1 MTGSTNAMKNQR
13 LTFMIVA
20 SIIATTIVICS
31 ALTAVG
37 FINFSRSHT
46 KMVISSMK
54 KSGESAGKLVDK
66 EISTYIKQV
75 EDIAQRADIR
85 TMDFDIQQPILIE
98 EAKRIGFERFQIGY
112 PDGSVH
118 STTGHKANAGDR
130 PFFKKAIKGTSN
142 ISDVL
147 FARIDLKMTI
157 VVSAPI
163 YGADGTIQG
172 ILSGVTS
179 SSQLN
184 DIVSNVD
191 LEYEGY
197 CFVINKAGE
206 KMAGIDYTG
215 IEKLDNDLTKEDISG
230 IEGLVKV
237 EKEMV
242 KGGSGV
248 ELFQQGGNNYYIAW
262 TPINDGE
269 WILGIVQ
276 NQDEANGV
284 LRSMLFKTTLLAV
297 IFLCLGAVVGLL
309 ISRALKPLGTVRDN
323 IKEIASGNADLTKR
337 INVQADNEIGEVVEG
352 FNAFTEKLQNIISV
366 LKSSKDNLLKV
377 GQELNDSTQETS
389 ASIKEI
395 ISNIDVMEGNINNQG
410 RSVQQTA
417 GAVHQILANI
427 QSLERMVESQADC
440 VSKASTAV
448 EEMMGN
454 IASVNASVDKMA
466 SAFGNLQNDAETG
479 AETQKRLSGQI
490 SEIEEQSKLLRDA
503 NSAIANIASQT
514 NLLAMNAAIE
524 AAHAGEAGKGFAV
537 VADEIRKLSET
548 SSVQSK
554 TIGKQ
559 LKEIQGTI
567 DKVVLSAQEGVR
579 GYTSL
584 ASEIEET
591 DSLVRQIK
599 EAMEE
604 QNEGSRQITS
614 ALHDMNDS
622 TGEVKNAA
630 REMSE
635 GSNAILKE
643 VQLLQA
649 DTQDMKRE
657 MDEVAAGA
665 RRIDT
670 TGTALSSISDNMSA
684 SIRDIGSQVDQ
695 FEV

>member
-1 MTGSTNAMKNQR
+1 MAGSLKKR
-13 LTFMIVA
+13 GLTFTIIA
-20 SIIATTIVICS
+20 SIIGATIVTCTV
-31 ALTAVG
+31 LTAVG
-37 FINFSRSHT
+37 FLNFSKSHT
-46 KMVISSMK
+46 NMVISSMEN
-54 KSGESAGKLVDK
+54 SGESAGKLVDM

-118 STTGHKANAGDR
+118 STTGHKANAADR
-130 PFFKKAIKGTSN
+130 AFFKKAITGTSN

-163 YGADGTIQG
+163 YGADGSILG

-184 DIVSNVD
+184 DIVSNVN

-197 CFVINKAGE
+197 CFVINKAGD

-215 IEKLDNDLTKEDISG
+215 IETLDNDLKKEDTRG

-242 KGGSGV
+242 KGGKGV
-248 ELFQQGGNNYYIAW
+248 ETFKQNGADYYLSW
-262 TPINDGE
+262 TPINNGE

-276 NQDEANGV
+276 NKDEANKV
-284 LRSMLFKTTLLAV
+284 LDSMLLKMTLLA
-297 IFLCLGAVVGLL
+297 ILFIGLGAVFGII
-309 ISRALKPLGTVRDN
+309 ISYTIKPLGVVRDN
-323 IKEIASGNADLTKR
+323 IQEIASGKADLTKR
-337 INVQADNEIGEVVEG
+337 INVQANNEIGEVVDG
-352 FNAFTEKLQNIISV
+352 FNAFSEKLQNIISV
-366 LKSSKDNLLKV
+366 MKSSKDKLIQV
-377 GQELNDSTQETS
+377 GQELNNSTQDTS
-389 ASIKEI
+389 ASIKQI
-395 ISNIDVMEGNINNQG
+395 ISNIETMGNNIDTQG
-410 RSVQQTA
+410 GSVQQTA
-417 GAVHQILANI
+417 GAVNQIIANI
-427 QSLERMVESQADC
+427 QSLEKMVAAQSEC
-440 VSKASTAV
+440 VSKASVAV
-448 EEMMGN
+448 EEMIGN
-454 IASVNASVDKMA
+454 ISSVNSSVDKMA
-466 SAFGNLQNDAETG
+466 NAFGVLANDAHSG
-479 AETQKRLSGQI
+479 AETQKKLSGQV

-503 NSAIANIASQT
+503 NVAIANIASQT

-524 AAHAGEAGKGFAV
+524 AAHAGEAGQGFAV

-559 LKEIQGTI
+559 LKEIQSTI
-567 DKVVLSAQEGVR
+567 NKVVLSAQEGVR

-591 DSLVRQIK
+591 DELVRQIK
-599 EAMEE
+599 IAMEE
-604 QNEGSRQITS
+604 QNEGSKQITA

-622 TGEVKNAA
+622 TSEVKSASQ
-630 REMSE
+630 EMSE
-635 GSNAILKE
+635 GSKAILKE
-643 VQLLQA
+643 VKSLQEA
-649 DTQDMKRE
+649 TQSMKQGME
-657 MDEVAAGA
+657 EVAAGA
-665 RRIDT
+665 RSIDE
-670 TGTALSSISDNMSA
+670 TGAALSDISSNMSA
-684 SIRDIGSQVDQ
+684 SISDIGDQVDQ